1 METIYI
7 QLLNYGFI
15 LILLLSLLV
24 NSTLRNVFF
33 TKNSLM
39 MCGIV
44 TALYALTVLNA
55 TFHAIALVILVAVV
69 VRTLIVKWHVMIEM
83 EYLPLNILLLSV
95 TTLFLV
101 VVNQYVASLFVL
113 SFTAALVT
121 ILLLLLFVHYKI
133 QSKDNQV
140 FGQIFSET
148 QDEVVFCNETDKKL
162 ENILASIY
170 KQFEDTKCY
179 LNSAYTIDQLE
190 KDLKICRKDISLA
203 LNKVAGQNFYQFIA
217 YHRVTYAKE
226 MILAD
231 NRFTLET
238 LSLECGFYSK
248 STFNKYFKKFEG
260 QTPSRFKLSH
270 S

>member
-1 METIYI
+1 METIYL

-15 LILLLSLLV
+15 LILLLSLFI
-24 NSTLRNVFF
+24 NGILRNMLFI
-33 TKNSLM
+33 KNSLM
-39 MCGIV
+39 GCGIV
-44 TALYALTVLNA
+44 TVLYSLTVLNA
-55 TFHAIALVILVAVV
+55 AFNAIALVILVAVV
-69 VRTLIVKWHVMIEM
+69 VHTLVVKWHIIIEM
-83 EYLPLNILLLSV
+83 SYLPLNILILTV
-95 TTLFLV
+95 ATLFLV
-101 VVNQYVASLFVL
+101 VVNQYVVSLFVL
-113 SFTAALVT
+113 SFTVALVT

-140 FGQIFSET
+140 FGQIFSEM
-148 QDEVVFCNETDKKL
+148 QDEVVICNETDKKL
-162 ENILASIY
+162 EDILTSIY
-170 KQFEDTKCY
+170 KQFEETKCY
-179 LNSAYTIDQLE
+179 LNSTYTIDQLE

-203 LNKVAGQNFYQFIA
+203 LNKVEGKNFYQFIA
-217 YHRVTYAKE
+217 FHRVMYAKKV
-226 MILAD
+226 ILAD